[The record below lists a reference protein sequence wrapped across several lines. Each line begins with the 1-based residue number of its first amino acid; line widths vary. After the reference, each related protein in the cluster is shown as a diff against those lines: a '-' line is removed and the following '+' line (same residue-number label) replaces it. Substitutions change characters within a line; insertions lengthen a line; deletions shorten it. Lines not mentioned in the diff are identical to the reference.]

1 MFDVKKVKNFRQFGE
16 LLEKETGC
24 NVTIRPVN
32 KDGTHTHYQL
42 DDRFGMT
49 LGVLCVD
56 NGYASFAP
64 FETLDSAENNQYI
77 NISHLVQVNDF
88 MNVLS
93 VFGKIFIADV
103 NE

>member
-1 MFDVKKVKNFRQFGE
+1 MFDIKKVKNFRGFGE

-24 NVTIRPVN
+24 DITIQLM
-32 KDGTHTHYQL
+32 DGDGSHTHYQFN
-42 DDRFGMT
+42 DRFGMT

-56 NGYASFAP
+56 DGYASFAP
-64 FETLDSAENNQYI
+64 FETLDSADDNQYI
-77 NISHLVQVNDF
+77 NISHLTQIDDF

-93 VFGKIFIADV
+93 VLGKIFIADV